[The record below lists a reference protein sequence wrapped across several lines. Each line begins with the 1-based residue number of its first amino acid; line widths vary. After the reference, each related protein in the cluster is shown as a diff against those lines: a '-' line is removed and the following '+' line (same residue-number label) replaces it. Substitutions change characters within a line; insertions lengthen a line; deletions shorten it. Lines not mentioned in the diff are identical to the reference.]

1 MVSVRVIGSLFTGN
15 RVTFT
20 CSVEVS
26 VSVLSTVR
34 PVAVWRRGTTQ
45 LSNNS
50 RISVS
55 ELVSTGST
63 SLFES
68 NLTINSIEAA
78 DSGNY
83 TCEASLVL
91 IATSNV
97 VSTNSTLVSIA
108 VEGEPP
114 SLLCNYC
121 FIMCNELACVSGAC
135 RMVATKT
142 GMCVWHW
149 SSINITGSFA
159 TYSFTKWISQIP
171 Y

>member
-1 MVSVRVIGSLFTGN
+1 MHQSSPCTWLYQSKQAASSPAILYNSYINGNYKHNFNHTDPAPLVSVGVSGSLFTGN

-26 VSVLSTVR
+26 VSILSTTR

-50 RISVS
+50 QINVS
-55 ELVSTGST
+55 EPVSTGRA

-83 TCEASLVL
+83 TCETTLVL
-91 IATSNV
+91 IATSNI
-97 VSTNSTLVSIA
+97 VSTNSSLVSIV
-108 VEGEPP
+108 VEGEPEMFP
-114 SLLCNYC
+114 VLLFYVFVVC
-121 FIMCNELACVSGAC
+121 
-135 RMVATKT
+135 
-142 GMCVWHW
+142 
-149 SSINITGSFA
+149 
-159 TYSFTKWISQIP
+159 
-171 Y
+171 

>member
-20 CSVEVS
+20 CSVEVN
-26 VSVLSTVR
+26 VSIVSTVR

-50 RISVS
+50 RINVS
-55 ELVSTGST
+55 ELVSTGRA

-83 TCEASLVL
+83 TCEITLVL
-91 IATSNV
+91 TATNNV
-97 VSTNSTLVSIA
+97 VSTNSSLVSIV
-108 VEGEPP
+108 VEGEPDHCLF
-114 SLLCNYC
+114 LLGFFSCLHN
-121 FIMCNELACVSGAC
+121 NNNNNNKVSRYTSNVNDVC
-135 RMVATKT
+135 QYT
-142 GMCVWHW
+142 C
-149 SSINITGSFA
+149 
-159 TYSFTKWISQIP
+159 
-171 Y
+171 

>member
-1 MVSVRVIGSLFTGN
+1 MVYSFLHRCNFNSVHTDPAPMVSVRVIGSLFTGN

-26 VSVLSTVR
+26 VSILSTVR

-55 ELVSTGST
+55 EFVLTGNT

-83 TCEASLVL
+83 TCETTLVL
-91 IATSNV
+91 IATNDV
-97 VSTNSTLVSIA
+97 VSTNSSLVSIV
-108 VEGEPP
+108 VEGEPDMVP
-114 SLLCNYC
+114 VSYEIMHDFSL
-121 FIMCNELACVSGAC
+121 CVMS
-135 RMVATKT
+135 
-142 GMCVWHW
+142 
-149 SSINITGSFA
+149 
-159 TYSFTKWISQIP
+159 
-171 Y
+171 